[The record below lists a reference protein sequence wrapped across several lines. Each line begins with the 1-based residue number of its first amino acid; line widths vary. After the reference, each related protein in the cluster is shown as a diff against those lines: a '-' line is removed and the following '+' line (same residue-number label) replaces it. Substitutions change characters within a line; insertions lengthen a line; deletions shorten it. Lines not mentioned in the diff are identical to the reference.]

1 MLLLHTYVGD
11 DMAFT
16 QADLDAVKRAIAS
29 GQLEVQ
35 YGDKRVRYRSID
47 DLERAAR
54 MIGAELDEAAGVR
67 RKRIVRLRSAGKGI

>member
-1 MLLLHTYVGD
+1 
-11 DMAFT
+11 MAFT
-16 QADLDAVKRAIAS
+16 QSDLDAVKRAIAS

-35 YGDKRVRYRSID
+35 YGDKRVRYRSFD